1 MIRAVLLLVF
11 SIQTSQATCLAI
23 QHDLVSFVEN
33 TYDGD
38 TFTLNDKTR
47 VRFIGINTPELGRN
61 GKPDQAY
68 ARQATDALI
77 QLLAKS
83 SNKVILQYGKKAK
96 DHYKRRLAHVFLA
109 DGTNVSEQLLLKGL
123 AYRVAVPPNLW
134 AQDCYLKAENKARES
149 KIGLWSR
156 AITQSTQLPLNSKGF
171 YYVEGEIYRI
181 GHSKKSI
188 WLNLKGNLSVRVARK
203 DLHYFKG
210 ISFEQLQNKQIR
222 VRGWLHNYKN
232 ENILRLRHSSMLEIM
247 K

>member
-1 MIRAVLLLVF
+1 MTRTLFLLLF
-11 SIQTSQATCLAI
+11 CIQTSQASCPALR
-23 QHDLVSFVEN
+23 HDLVSRVAH

-38 TFTLNDKTR
+38 TFTLEDNTR

-68 ARQATDALI
+68 AKQATNTLI

-83 SNKVILQYGKKAK
+83 SNKVILQYGEKAK

-123 AYRVAVPPNLW
+123 AYRIAVPPNLW

-156 AITQSTQLPLNSKGF
+156 DITQSTQLPLNSKGF
-171 YYVEGEIYRI
+171 QYVEGEIYRI
-181 GHSKKSI
+181 GHSRKSI
-188 WLNLKGNLSVRVARK
+188 WLNLNGNLSVRIALK
-203 DLHYFKG
+203 DLHYFKD
-210 ISFEQLQNKQIR
+210 INIEQLQNKQIR
-222 VRGWLHNYKN
+222 VRGWVHNYKK
-232 ENILRLRHSSMLEIM
+232 ENILRLRHSSMLEIV